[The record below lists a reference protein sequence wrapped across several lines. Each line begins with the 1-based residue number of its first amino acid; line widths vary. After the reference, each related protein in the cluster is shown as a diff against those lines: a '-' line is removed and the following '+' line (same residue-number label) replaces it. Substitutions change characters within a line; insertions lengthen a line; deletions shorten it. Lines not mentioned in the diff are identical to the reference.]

1 MNNHTPSAKCIQRNY
16 YFVLQ
21 HKSSCK
27 VSKGESVDMHFRQ
40 QKVLPTARS
49 LKQFEQLLLCKFEY
63 IVLLEVHISNLRTLK
78 LEASRNNKKLIIH
91 ADLIQGLKTDN
102 YAADFLCNDIKPT
115 GIIST
120 RSNMILKAKS
130 KGIIAIQRMFLLD
143 TLALEKSYMLID
155 KTKPDYI
162 EMLPGVIPE
171 LIHEVYK
178 RTGIPIINGGL
189 IRTKTHVQEA
199 LAAGAVAVTTSH
211 KELWSLY

>member
-1 MNNHTPSAKCIQRNY
+1 MA
-16 YFVLQ
+16 FL
-21 HKSSCK
+21 
-27 VSKGESVDMHFRQ
+27 Q
-40 QKVLPTARS
+40 QKVLPAARN
-49 LKQFEQLLLCKFEY
+49 LKQFEQLLESKFKY
-63 IVLLEVHISNLRTLK
+63 IVLLEVHISNLKTLK

-102 YAADFLCNDIKPT
+102 FAADFLCNDIQPS

-143 TLALEKSYMLID
+143 TIALEKSYMLID
-155 KTKPDYI
+155 KTRPDYI

-171 LIHEVYK
+171 LIQEVYE

-189 IRTKTHVQEA
+189 IKTKTHVQEA
-199 LAAGAVAVTTSH
+199 LAAGAVAVTTSD
-211 KELWSLY
+211 KALWDLY